1 MSDSKVRI
9 LLTFTRQLGRR
20 EISGKVLIP
29 YKIPHLCPG

>member
-9 LLTFTRQLGRR
+9 LLTFSRNHGRR

-29 YKIPHLCPG
+29 YKIPHSCSG

>member
-9 LLTFTRQLGRR
+9 LLTITRHLGLR

-29 YKIPHLCPG
+29 YKFPHLWSG